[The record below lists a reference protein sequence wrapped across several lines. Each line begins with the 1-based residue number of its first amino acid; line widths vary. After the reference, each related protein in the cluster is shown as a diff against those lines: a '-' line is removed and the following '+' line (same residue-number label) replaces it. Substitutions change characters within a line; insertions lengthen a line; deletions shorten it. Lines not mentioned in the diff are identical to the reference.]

1 MQLSKLK
8 IIDFPVISD
17 VRGNLSFVES
27 NKHIPFLIKRIYYL
41 FDIPAGA
48 DRAGHAH
55 KNLEQVLIVMS
66 GKLDIYLDDGF
77 NKRKITLDRPY
88 QGLYLPS
95 MIWRDLKNFS
105 EGAVCT
111 VLASDYYSESDYY
124 RDYADFIKNI
134 KA

>member
-27 NKHIPFLIKRIYYL
+27 NKDIPFLIKRVYYL
-41 FDIPAGA
+41 YDIPAGA

-55 KNLEQVLIVMS
+55 KNLEQLLIVMS

-77 NKRKITLDRPY
+77 NKRKITLDKPY

-105 EGAVCT
+105 EGTVCT
-111 VLASDYYSESDYY
+111 VLASDYYSENDYY

-134 KA
+134 EA

>member
-1 MQLSKLK
+1 
-8 IIDFPVISD
+8 
-17 VRGNLSFVES
+17 
-27 NKHIPFLIKRIYYL
+27 
-41 FDIPAGA
+41 
-48 DRAGHAH
+48 
-55 KNLEQVLIVMS
+55 MS